1 MTIKKFAVIGLVT
14 VSAVAATL
22 GFGNHASAA
31 EVGSLTTDS
40 KVKFTKQAED
50 TVIPPVNPIDPDQ
63 PLDPDAEVTP
73 GTGGPLSIGYVSE
86 FDFGTQEISGETKTY
101 NAKLDKV
108 KVGGEYVEVPNNV
121 QVTDNRGNNAG
132 WSLTVAQNGQLKD
145 GSARNLDGAEI
156 AITKGTAVTKTGTGV
171 TAPTVNQTI
180 KLNPNGTAST
190 VMNATANQG
199 MGQWVD
205 KFGADNTAAA
215 DAVTLTV
222 PGKSAKYADSDYATT
237 LTWTLSDTPQ

>member
-1 MTIKKFAVIGLVT
+1 MTIKKYAVIGLVT
-14 VSAVAATL
+14 ISAVAATL

-31 EVGSLTTDS
+31 EVGSLNTDS
-40 KVKFTKQAED
+40 KVKFTKQAEE
-50 TVIPPVNPIDPDQ
+50 TVIPPVNPLDPDQ
-63 PLDPDAEVTP
+63 PLDPDGDVTP

-108 KVGGEYVEVPNNV
+108 KVSGEYVDAPNNV
-121 QVTDNRGNNAG
+121 QVSDNRGNNAG

-145 GSARNLDGAEI
+145 GSARNLEGAEI
-156 AITKGTAVTKTGTGV
+156 AIKKGTAVTKTGADV
-171 TAPTVNQTI
+171 VAPTVNQQI
-180 KLNPNGTAST
+180 KLNPNGTASM
-190 VMNATANQG
+190 VMNATADQG

-205 KFGADNTAAA
+205 KFGADNTEAA
-215 DAVTLTV
+215 DSVTLTV